1 MTVDHRDPEPMY
13 LQLAG
18 ILRQQIAN
26 GEITDVLP
34 SNRDLRQTHGVSEQ
48 VVTHAMQ
55 TLADEGLIFTVPR
68 RGAYVTQKPTR

>member
-13 LQLAG
+13 LQLAA

-34 SNRDLRQTHGVSEQ
+34 SNRDLRQQHDVSEQ
-48 VVTHAMQ
+48 VVTHAIQ

-68 RGAYVTQKPTR
+68 RGAYVTQKR